1 MQMIEKPYI
10 LPGHTILP
18 EPQLLFDG
26 AQRDTHPLRGLS
38 NYGPYSAGLGF
49 PSQVRLA
56 FFAPAEFMKKLDG
69 IVSELNGSANP
80 IEALNYYMRYAGFQ
94 NVFRIP
100 LITPAENLRYA
111 APSECLTFAQA
122 KDGVR
127 LLDIILHSIGG
138 LLRNKS
144 SFDVLLI
151 YLPSSWKECFEYDGF
166 DLHDRMKAKIAPLNV
181 PIQIVNDTAFERG
194 CRANVMWG
202 ISVALYAKAGGIPWK
217 LAEFDKDEAYIGL
230 SYAIKKRE
238 TGSEYTTCCSQVFDP
253 DGTGFE
259 FVAYDTREFTTDRK
273 GNPYLSYQEMQSVLS
288 RSLLLYQNGHSGR
301 IPRKIFVHKT
311 SHFTDD
317 EIQGAFDAFGGK
329 TELELIQVV
338 RHTNW
343 YGLKVDAPKEKGQL
357 RMPASYPVERGL
369 YQPITERECL
379 LWTQGSV
386 MGVNPQNPGQPVFKE
401 AAIKSLPDPIMLRRF
416 SGEGGW
422 HDTCSSVLALTK
434 VDWNNN
440 TLYKT
445 LPVTLVYSQIFA
457 DVVKQSP
464 DIVNEIYDYRFFM

>member
-1 MQMIEKPYI
+1 MGEKPYV
-10 LPGHTILP
+10 LPGHAILP
-18 EPQLLFDG
+18 EPLLLFG
-26 AQRDTHPLRGLS
+26 GSQTDTHPLRGLS

-56 FFAPAEFMKKLDG
+56 YFAPGEFMGKLDG
-69 IVSELNGSANP
+69 IVSELDSSANP
-80 IEALNYYMRYAGFQ
+80 KEAINYYVQYAGFRE
-94 NVFRIP
+94 VFRIP
-100 LITPAENLRYA
+100 LIKPADNLKCA
-111 APSECLTFAQA
+111 APHECLAFAQR
-122 KDGVR
+122 KDGAGVAE
-127 LLDIILHSIGG
+127 LILQSIGG
-138 LLRNKS
+138 LLRQKN
-144 SFDVLLI
+144 SFDVLLV
-151 YLPSSWKECFEYDGF
+151 YLPNTWKDCFEYEGF
-166 DLHDRMKAKIAPLNV
+166 NLHDRIKAKIAPLNV
-181 PIQIVNDTAFERG
+181 TIQIVNDTAFERN

-217 LAEFDKDEAYIGL
+217 LAEFDKDEAYIGI
-230 SYAIKKRE
+230 SYAIKRHAD
-238 TGSEYTTCCSQVFDP
+238 GNEYSTCCSQVFDP

-273 GNPYLSYQEMQSVLS
+273 GNPYLSYQEMQSVFS

-338 RHTNW
+338 RGTNW
-343 YGLKVDAPKEKGQL
+343 YGLKVDGPRANGEKAAP
-357 RMPASYPVERGL
+357 ANYPIDRGL
-369 YQPITERECL
+369 YQPISERECL

-386 MGVNPQNPGQPVFKE
+386 MGVNPQRPNQPVFKE
-401 AAIKSLPDPIMLRRF
+401 AALKPLPSPIMLRRF

-445 LPVTLVYSQIFA
+445 MPVTLVYSQIFA
-457 DVVKQSP
+457 NVVKQSS
-464 DIVNEIYDYRFFM
+464 DIINDIYDYRFFM